1 MFRLTVSA
9 MVVVFG
15 CLTALAQ
22 QTGAANDEQLVGTWH
37 GRWEMGDTNGGFDL
51 TIERGADK
59 ALTGRVSVTGEPGY
73 NATLT
78 KLTFDGKRFEAAYDF
93 TPEPAGE
100 VILSAALEGNTIKG
114 TWSLRAKADGNQFAA
129 GAWTVTRK

>member
-1 MFRLTVSA
+1 MFRLTFSA
-9 MVVVFG
+9 MVVVFA

-22 QTGAANDEQLVGTWH
+22 QPPAANDEQLIGAWN

-51 TIERGADK
+51 TIERGPDK
-59 ALTGRVSVTGEPGY
+59 ALTGRVSVTGEPSY
-73 NATLT
+73 NATLK
-78 KLTFDGKRFEAAYDF
+78 KLTFDGKKFEAAYDF

-100 VILSAALEGNTIKG
+100 VILSATLEGNIIKG
-114 TWSLRAKADGNQFAA
+114 TWSLRAKADGNQFAT